1 MNSKP
6 FIFLLIFL
14 CFAVSFVSPYTS
26 EASRDPLIVK
36 GIAFK
41 RDKTGTE
48 RVSILCNQ
56 SCTPELFPLEKGYPR
71 VVMDIKEV
79 LLIQTRTRNINTGG
93 KLVKRVRSYLDKKTR
108 ILRVVLDLEP
118 SKNYFV
124 HPIQGSSGKMY
135 MVKIKEDTDS
145 PQSKEKQIT
154 ILRPDFKPSKK
165 EDKPQEAMPSPE
177 KLPAVKAAE
186 EMQPVEQG
194 KLYSAREFAEAV
206 DKFTKIL
213 DADPKDRMI
222 YRLRGNAY
230 DNLGDRQ
237 RAVADWTH
245 AARLGD
251 TILQSYLDFLQVKW
265 QENPTP

>member
-6 FIFLLIFL
+6 FIFLFIFL

-26 EASRDPLIVK
+26 EASQDPLIVK
-36 GIAFK
+36 DIAFK
-41 RDKTGTE
+41 RDKTGIE
-48 RVSILCNQ
+48 RVSVLCNQ
-56 SCTPELFPLEKGYPR
+56 SCTPELFPLEEGNPR

-79 LLIQTRTRNINTGG
+79 LLIQSRTRNINTGG

-118 SKNYFV
+118 SKNYFA
-124 HPIQGSSGKMY
+124 HPIQDSSGKMY
-135 MVKIKEDTDS
+135 MVTIKEDTDS

-177 KLPAVKAAE
+177 KLSAVKAAE

-194 KLYSAREFAEAV
+194 KQYSAREFAEAV

-213 DADPKDRMI
+213 DADPKDRMS

-237 RAVADWTH
+237 RALADWTQ

-265 QENPTP
+265 RENPAP